1 MPLTTLPLT
10 SNNPF
15 HPLKG
20 VEKHLPCGDISHHQ
34 PLFFPTICHHPN
46 KVLVANLDEGMGT
59 LFHEGSTRNP
69 AFGLWPLKQELVQ
82 TVRRD
87 LEVQNND
94 DGCGVEIVEKED
106 RKDGQEQEEKATSL
120 SVFLGEGNDDT
131 EWEIVESPKVAKEKF
146 VLVGKRFV
154 DDVDML
160 AMEQPEW
167 VRSS

>member
-69 AFGLWPLKQELVQ
+69 AFGLWPLKQEVVLA
-82 TVRRD
+82 VRRD
-87 LEVQNND
+87 LEALQE
-94 DGCGVEIVEKED
+94 DGGGVEVVQKGEVKEEE
-106 RKDGQEQEEKATSL
+106 EQQATSL
-120 SVFLGEGNDDT
+120 SAFLGEGNDDA
-131 EWEIVESPKVAKEKF
+131 EWEIVESPKTVKEKF

-154 DDVDML
+154 GDVDML
-160 AMEQPEW
+160 TMEQPEW
-167 VRSS
+167 VRST